1 MTIFATFFAYNLEVI
16 SCVFLSLSKI
26 KCYNLQYRL
35 SFSCFS
41 LLPNSVLHNQRIYLL
56 RSLYAIFKIL
66 TLEENLTGL
75 YSSNNTSK
83 NVPSYHLHLYHIFHW
98 LFWTFYLNYTVH
110 WTMYKGLGLC
120 IRSWSCST
128 CFSLHL
134 DLFLFIWHL
143 ILVHMCLP
151 SFMWIWIALPNQ
163 PKIYIY
169 QDYYQ

>member
-1 MTIFATFFAYNLEVI
+1 METSPQRVMPTKRLSKYYFMFLLLPTNSCPVTFFTTVFSFSIEASSFNIVVLPSISCFVTIFATFFAYNLEVI

-83 NVPSYHLHLYHIFHW
+83 NVPSYHLHLYHIFH
-98 LFWTFYLNYTVH
+98 
-110 WTMYKGLGLC
+110 
-120 IRSWSCST
+120 
-128 CFSLHL
+128 
-134 DLFLFIWHL
+134 
-143 ILVHMCLP
+143 
-151 SFMWIWIALPNQ
+151 
-163 PKIYIY
+163 
-169 QDYYQ
+169 